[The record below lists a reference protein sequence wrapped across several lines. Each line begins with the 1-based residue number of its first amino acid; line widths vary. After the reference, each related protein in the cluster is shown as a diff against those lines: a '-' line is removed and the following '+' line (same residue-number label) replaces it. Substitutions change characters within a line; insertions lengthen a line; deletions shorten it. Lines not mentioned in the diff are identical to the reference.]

1 MMAKETLP
9 YMSPPDI
16 SLLSPSA
23 ATETLACEKKNL
35 LSVPTQAAVVS
46 NVSCSD

>member
-35 LSVPTQAAVVS
+35 SVPTQAAVVS